1 MYKITLTAISTLL
14 FSACAAQVN
23 RIPASYS
30 NIGQDQVGLYL
41 SKDGKKYYAD
51 SAKAQYSAP
60 QLLGKPTG
68 TADGIQLD
76 FGNLMGSIT
85 YGMIP
90 YGQAPH
96 PLPVFRFTNTLIEG
110 KVDIN
115 I

>member
-51 SAKAQYSAP
+51 SAKAQ
-60 QLLGKPTG
+60 
-68 TADGIQLD
+68 
-76 FGNLMGSIT
+76 
-85 YGMIP
+85 
-90 YGQAPH
+90 
-96 PLPVFRFTNTLIEG
+96 
-110 KVDIN
+110 
-115 I
+115 